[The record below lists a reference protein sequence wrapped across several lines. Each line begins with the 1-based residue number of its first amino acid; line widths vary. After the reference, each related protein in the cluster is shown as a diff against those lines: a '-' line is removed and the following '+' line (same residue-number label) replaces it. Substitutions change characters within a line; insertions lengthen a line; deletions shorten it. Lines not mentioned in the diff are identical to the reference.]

1 MKIQYIKRY
10 QAIFSS
16 MQRHSVFS
24 LSPTRFFVKPITMQ
38 EIHDCVDSTRRMPRE
53 DRISYMQTLGIDYDK
68 VERYGPIVERLNRQ
82 IEIMD
87 NDDIIKLHHHIKLH
101 HVVAFCVSFVLR
113 GF

>member
-1 MKIQYIKRY
+1 MKIQYIKR
-10 QAIFSS
+10 STHS

-24 LSPTRFFVKPITMQ
+24 SSPTRFFVKPITMQ

-53 DRISYMQTLGIDYDK
+53 DRISYMRTLGIDYDK

-82 IEIMD
+82 IY
-87 NDDIIKLHHHIKLH
+87 DDDDSIKLQHHIKLH
-101 HVVAFCVSFVLR
+101 HVIAFCVSYILR